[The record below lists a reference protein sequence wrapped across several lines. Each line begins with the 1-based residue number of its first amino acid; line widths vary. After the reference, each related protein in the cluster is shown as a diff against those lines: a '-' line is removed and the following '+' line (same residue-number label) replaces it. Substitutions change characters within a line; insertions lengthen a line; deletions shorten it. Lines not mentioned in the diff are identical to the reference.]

1 MSPVDPLRPWGR
13 SDLHTAGP
21 SAVSQGHRAL
31 IGLLSVVV
39 FTAGEG
45 WIALASPPTW
55 LAIWFPVPAALVAA
69 DALLPRPILAQAR
82 PLPVQPA
89 LENAAAAVIVAASLA
104 IGVSAVG
111 QIPATWDQPLTLTC
125 AARDL
130 MHGRVPYLTYEPQ
143 CEASL
148 NFHGTASTPIATG
161 PFQHDAH
168 YPSATAVATQMRA
181 DQQSGTHSGFPAFGY
196 PPLAALLVLPVAY
209 SSWAEIDLW
218 VCLLTI
224 LALGLMFIRQPD
236 LPPLLIAWQCAGLAS
251 LWYAFGWNPE
261 EIAYLLLAI
270 AFARLRWPRV
280 SAVALALALLSNPIS
295 WVVAPVYLAIISHQ
309 PNFQTRLRWLAAALM
324 ATLLPWLLWDPAL
337 PHQLWTFVTL
347 PEFPLGAT
355 VATLFAIHSQW
366 HPVFL
371 LLFILVIVGC
381 AVTALRRPSLGW
393 AMVPIAFLSFLVSW
407 HAPVYYYLAVLW
419 LTPAV
424 ALGLH
429 APAPSFTPSPTA
441 APHGPRL

>member
-1 MSPVDPLRPWGR
+1 MLPINPLRPGGR
-13 SDLHTAGP
+13 PGDHTAGP

-39 FTAGEG
+39 FAAGEG
-45 WIALASPPTW
+45 WIALASPPNW
-55 LAIWFPVPAALVAA
+55 LAIWFPVPAALIGAA
-69 DALLPRPILAQAR
+69 ALLPTPFLAWAGRPWVR
-82 PLPVQPA
+82 PA
-89 LENAAAAVIVAASLA
+89 LQNAAAAVIVAAATA
-104 IGVSAVG
+104 IGVSTIG
-111 QIPATWDQPLTLTC
+111 QMPTTWDQPLTLTC

-130 MHGRVPYLTYEPQ
+130 LHGRIPYLTYEPQ

-161 PFQHDAH
+161 PFRHDAH
-168 YPSATAVATQMRA
+168 YPSATAVATQMRT
-181 DQQSGTHSGFPAFGY
+181 DQRSGTHSGFPAFGY
-196 PPLAALLVLPVAY
+196 PPLAALPVLPVAY
-209 SSWAEIDLW
+209 ASWAEIDLW
-218 VCLLTI
+218 VCFLTI
-224 LALGLMFIRQPD
+224 LALGIMFFRQPD
-236 LPPLLIAWQCAGLAS
+236 LAPLLIAWQCAGLAS

-270 AFARLRWPRV
+270 AFARLPWPRI

-295 WVVAPVYLAIISHQ
+295 WVVAPVYLAIASHQ
-309 PNFQTRLRWLAAALM
+309 PNFKARLRWLAGVLM

-337 PHQLWTFVTL
+337 PRQLWTFISL

-355 VATLFAIHSQW
+355 IATLFPVHTRW

-371 LLFILVIVGC
+371 LLFILVIVAC
-381 AVTALRRPSLGW
+381 AVTARRWPGIGW
-393 AMVPIAFLSFLVSW
+393 AMVPIVFLSFLVSW

-419 LTPAV
+419 LTPAA

-429 APAPSFTPSPTA
+429 ALAPFSDPSATA
-441 APHGPRL
+441 TLHGPRL